1 MPTSSVAEVPKST
14 RALHAS
20 PVVSPQPVPKNQ
32 FFTPTTV
39 IAIFAALGI
48 AAYLVT
54 RYLLHLPWH
63 QCRWI
68 LIAVLVVGGAP
79 LVFGLARKALTG
91 NFGSD
96 LLA

>member
-1 MPTSSVAEVPKST
+1 MPTSSIADVPKSS
-14 RALHAS
+14 RATPAS
-20 PVVSPQPVPKNQ
+20 PVVSPPQASKNQ

-39 IAIFAALGI
+39 IAIVTAVGI

-68 LIAVLVVGGAP
+68 LIAVWSQAACP
-79 LVFGLARKALTG
+79 W
-91 NFGSD
+91 
-96 LLA
+96 